1 MIGLLML
8 AREMIRG
15 AHAAPRRSDVQ
26 IDLSGGKYRGR
37 EGGYDGGKPGE
48 LHTGHSLVRM
58 IPDQRSQ
65 SVIRATGRSE
75 NVK

>member
-15 AHAAPRRSDVQ
+15 AHAAPRRSNVQ
-26 IDLSGGKYRGR
+26 IDLSGGKHRGR
-37 EGGYDGGKPGE
+37 EGGYGGAKPGE
-48 LHTGHSLVRM
+48 SHTGHSLVRLV
-58 IPDQRSQ
+58 PDQTSQ

-75 NVK
+75 RVK